1 MEYRVLMDNVAQM
14 QSVFKKLDK
23 KSIPDWKAALQI
35 SKFQRDIK
43 PLEEDYVKGYNSIVQ
58 EFEDSTGGKY
68 EMADLKAREDEF
80 DKLKEQSIDL
90 EVPQLKEDT
99 VQKMYDNGTLTVDEI
114 SAIYNMGM
122 IP

>member
-1 MEYRVLMDNVAQM
+1 MEYRVLMNNVAQM

-90 EVPQLKEDT
+90 EVPQLKEET

>member
-1 MEYRVLMDNVAQM
+1 MEYRVLMDNAAQM
-14 QSVFKKLDK
+14 LSVFKKLDK

-35 SKFQRDIK
+35 SKFQRDMK
-43 PLEEDYVKGYNSIVQ
+43 PLTEDYVIAYNSIVQ

-68 EMADLKAREDEF
+68 EMSDLKAREDEWN
-80 DKLKEQSIDL
+80 KLKAKSIDL
-90 EVPQLKEDT
+90 EVPQLKEET
-99 VQKMYDNGTLTVDEI
+99 VEKMYDSGTLTVDEI